1 LWQSERTCHVSS
13 VECGEQLHMVY
24 HGLQKD
30 IVTNI

>member
-1 LWQSERTCHVSS
+1 VSS